1 MMSKKEEINDSE
13 IRKKIEDLHFN
24 RMTIYEYE
32 SQIESEYLVRMPD
45 CADDKKFEEKY
56 PNHPLAA
63 TSRFRRISAA
73 DYFYAL
79 SLKAPE
85 KFDFKLLQEMHV
97 ACADCCSAV
106 RLAIVRTVGCLRNH
120 VSIPV
125 LECVIENEKSETWT
139 KEAARQAIAL
149 IKGNYSVLFEA
160 EYNWFEDWMRIM
172 NASLESCSTVKKYLE
187 DKDKQRRS
195 LANHVLSGQMILL
208 ENDESKGYAAVDEN
222 NESFVSLTD
231 GEASQLLNVRRKG
244 LGWELQMVGIPIEP
258 PKGEIQLENANFLDE
273 FPNSVMLDTT
283 TLRSAEL
290 CLKGYVTP
298 VNLLDLSVFC
308 TAAICYDRIVV
319 QPVHSDIIAQYP
331 TIFSVIKYS
340 NETIKGTLW
349 TMCSELL
356 NSHSPNSPNTS
367 MLEEA
372 WKRMFRRDDIRLDI
386 QSTDTY
392 QDSPPYWNGVPA
404 SHFGGSLFSG
414 STIDRDSMN
423 EFLSVQTMRTLF
435 NDVLAGFLSIPY
447 LSTSIRSPII
457 SIVMQRKVQLQP
469 LVDAL
474 IEAIATTNA
483 TQGDKKLPFASE
495 LYAPFFLGLV
505 LEKSSRPKDILPNIL
520 EYRRKAEPLRK
531 QLATDREVWSG
542 RGRPYLKNVIKS
554 INMFRSN
561 QTELAENA
569 IKTTVS
575 TLTPLVTATQ
585 PQTQM
590 ACLGIKLAMLL
601 RPMDKLNCLYNRIFR
616 PHIYW
621 LTELSEEAKALRNVE
636 SQLVRV
642 FGHSWTKDSRRSLE
656 LLADTY
662 PSSFAKLREP

>member
-1 MMSKKEEINDSE
+1 MSKKEEINNSE
-13 IRKKIEDLHFN
+13 VRKKIEDLYFN
-24 RMTIYEYE
+24 RMTINEYE
-32 SQIESEYLVRMPD
+32 SQIESGYLVRMPD
-45 CADDKKFEEKY
+45 FADDMEFERKN

-63 TSRFRRISAA
+63 TSRFRRIDAA

-85 KFDFKLLQEMHV
+85 KFDINLLQEMHV
-97 ACADCCSAV
+97 ACADCCPAV
-106 RLAIVRTVGCLRNH
+106 RLAMVRTVGCLRNQF
-120 VSIPV
+120 SIPV
-125 LECVIENEKSETWT
+125 LERVIEKEKSKTSTREV
-139 KEAARQAIAL
+139 ARQAIAV
-149 IKGNYSVLFEA
+149 IKGNYSILFEA
-160 EYNWFEDWMRIM
+160 EYNWFEEWMRTM
-172 NASLESCSTVKKYLE
+172 NASLESWSTVKKYLE
-187 DKDKQRRS
+187 DKDRQRRS
-195 LANHVLSGQMILL
+195 LASQVLSGRMILL
-208 ENDESKGYAAVDEN
+208 ENDESKGLAAVDQN
-222 NESFVSLTD
+222 NESVPLTD
-231 GEASQLLNVRRKG
+231 GEASQLLNVGRNG

-258 PKGEIQLENANFLDE
+258 HIGEIQMENANFLDE

-290 CLKGYVTP
+290 CLRGVVTP
-298 VNLLDLSVFC
+298 VSLLDLSVFC

-319 QPVHSDIIAQYP
+319 QPVHSDIITQYP
-331 TIFSVIKYS
+331 RLFSVIKYS
-340 NETIKGTLW
+340 NEAIEGTLW
-349 TMCSELL
+349 TMCADLL
-356 NSHSPNSPNTS
+356 NSHSLNSPNTL

-372 WKRMFRRDDIRLDI
+372 WRRMFGRDDIRLDI
-386 QSTDTY
+386 QSTDMY
-392 QDSPPYWNGVPA
+392 QNSPPNWNGVPA
-404 SHFGGSLFSG
+404 SYFVDSLFSG
-414 STIDRDSMN
+414 SAIDRDSMN

-447 LSTSIRSPII
+447 LSTSIRAPII

-474 IEAIATTNA
+474 IEAIATADA
-483 TQGDKKLPFASE
+483 TLEDKNLPFASE

-505 LEKSSRPKDILPNIL
+505 LEKSNRPEDILPNIL

-554 INMFRSN
+554 INKFRSN

-590 ACLGIKLAMLL
+590 ASLGIELAMLL

-642 FGHSWTKDSRRSLE
+642 FDHSWTKDKRRSLE

-662 PSSFAKLREP
+662 PASFAKLREP